1 MADAIRIRGM
11 RFWGKHGALPGEQ
24 EREQPID
31 LDIELDVDCAPA
43 AASDRLDDAV
53 DYTSVHRACER
64 VVTSRSFALLEALAE
79 ACLQAVFE
87 DKRIRSATIRV
98 RKPRLLDG
106 ATPEV
111 ELTGFRVFNRV
122 CYVCADGYV
131 SSPTRIDD

>member
-24 EREQPID
+24 EQSQPID

-43 AASDRLDDAV
+43 AGSDQLADAV
-53 DYTSVHRACER
+53 DYTTVHRACER
-64 VVTSRSFALLEALAE
+64 VVTTRSFVLLEALAD
-79 ACLQAVFE
+79 ACLRAVLE
-87 DKRIRSATIRV
+87 DKRIRSATIRA

-111 ELTGFRVFNRV
+111 ELTRTN
-122 CYVCADGYV
+122 
-131 SSPTRIDD
+131 PM